1 MRTRPVRFESHGQGP
16 TIVLIPGL
24 DGITEFFADVV
35 PELARRFRVLVYH
48 LPLKGE
54 ADAAGARYDFA
65 YLAQDLESVLDEVHA
80 DRVHVVGE
88 SFGGVVAQTLALT
101 YPHAVQTL
109 TLISSA
115 PHFELSR
122 KNKLLLPL
130 FRITPMWLFARVHL
144 GDVCEPHDP
153 EWAKERFLRGA
164 SSADHASV
172 FARAQIVSRVDLRA
186 RVPEIR
192 CPVLMVVGA
201 ADRFTGRASREMQ
214 KQLPHARLVEIPN
227 GGHLCHMTHP
237 RAFLDALVP
246 FVLAPPAGAPHFS
259 LSSAA
264 IAGSG

>member
-1 MRTRPVRFESHGQGP
+1 MRTRHFRYKSYGEGS

-24 DGITEFFADVV
+24 DGITEFFADAI

-48 LPLKGE
+48 LPLKRE
-54 ADAAGARYDFA
+54 ADAAGAPYDFA
-65 YLAQDLESVLDEVHA
+65 YIAQDLKSVLDEVHA

-88 SFGGVVAQTLALT
+88 SFGGVVAQTFALT
-101 YPHAVQTL
+101 YPHAVETL

-122 KNKLLLPL
+122 KNRLLLPL
-130 FRITPMWLFARVHL
+130 FRFTPMWLFARVHL

-153 EWAKERFLRGA
+153 EWAKELFLRGA
-164 SSADHASV
+164 GSADHASV

-186 RVPEIR
+186 RIADIH

-201 ADRFTGRASREMQ
+201 ADRFTGRASREMLQ
-214 KQLPHARLVEIPN
+214 QLPHARLVEIAN

-237 RAFLDALVP
+237 QEFLDALVP
-246 FVLAPPAGAPHFS
+246 FVLA
-259 LSSAA
+259 SA
-264 IAGSG
+264 